1 MISMFDEPNKL
12 NVSMLGIYVVL
23 IKAIG
28 DWSQYLLKK
37 KKKKKF
43 IKQHLPH
50 SKMYFQLSMHQIYLH
65 FSIQD

>member
-12 NVSMLGIYVVL
+12 NVSMLGICVVL

-28 DWSQYLLKK
+28 DWSQYLFCFSE
-37 KKKKKF
+37 F
-43 IKQHLPH
+43 IEQHLPH
-50 SKMYFQLSMHQIYLH
+50 SKMYFQLSVHQIYLH